1 MNNDY
6 RRLLDTQ
13 EAIERIE
20 KYAEKGKEE
29 FKKDEL
35 IQTWVI
41 HHLQI
46 IGEAVGKLTDDL
58 KENYPEIPWKKIR
71 GMRNILVHDYF
82 GIDFDIVWN
91 VIEIELPDLKRNIN
105 HMIDKE
111 QP

>member
-6 RRLLDTQ
+6 RRLLDIQ

-20 KYAEKGKEE
+20 KYTEKGKEE
-29 FKKDEL
+29 FQKDEL
-35 IQTWVI
+35 IQTWII

-46 IGEAVGKLTDDL
+46 IGEAVGKVTDDL
-58 KENYPEIPWKKIR
+58 RENYPEIPWKKIR